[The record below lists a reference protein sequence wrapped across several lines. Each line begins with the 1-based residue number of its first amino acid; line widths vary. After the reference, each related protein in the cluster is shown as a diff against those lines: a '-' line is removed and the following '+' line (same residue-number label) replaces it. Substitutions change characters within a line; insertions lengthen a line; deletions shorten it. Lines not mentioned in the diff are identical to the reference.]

1 MLDVKITPTTLKVAY
16 KNKPNEAPIL
26 EGKWNSKVNATE
38 SFWNIERDGDKSTL
52 NVTLEK

>member
-1 MLDVKITPTTLKVAY
+1 MLDVKITPTILKVAY